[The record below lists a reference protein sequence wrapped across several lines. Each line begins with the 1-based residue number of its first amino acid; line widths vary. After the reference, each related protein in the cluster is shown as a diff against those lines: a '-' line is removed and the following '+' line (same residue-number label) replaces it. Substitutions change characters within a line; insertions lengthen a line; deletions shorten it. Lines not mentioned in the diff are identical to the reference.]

1 MALVFDISN
10 KRPRDNFR
18 LRILESCLRLR
29 VSVALE
35 ILQKSRRSTSLQ
47 IFGSGLFQRTALRIT
62 RAEMIGL
69 VNTRISA

>member
-1 MALVFDISN
+1 MASVSDTAN

-29 VSVALE
+29 VSVAIE
-35 ILQKSRRSTSLQ
+35 ILQKKPKINLTSDLWQWFVSTYRASNYE
-47 IFGSGLFQRTALRIT
+47 
-62 RAEMIGL
+62 AEMIGL